1 MSTKLPNARANLRKS
16 WLDIAAVTAWGIL
29 LLKYAIDGT
38 LYILIHPSYY
48 LLATITGGCL
58 LAIGLLQSWRLYR
71 QGRQNLTPE
80 VQHSSLLPQ
89 GVTTMLLL
97 GTAIV
102 GLIITPR
109 LFTSHAAIARGVSSA
124 AVTVTRSQTQA
135 FNVSVKPESKTLV
148 DWVRTLNNYPE
159 PDAYLGQKVNVN
171 GFVFYPPGLP
181 ANYLMLSRFV
191 ITCCAADAYPVAL
204 PVKFTGD
211 RQQYPQDS
219 WLQVKG
225 KASVETLAGNRQLV
239 IAATELQPIKA
250 PKNPYQE

>member
-1 MSTKLPNARANLRKS
+1 MSTKTPNARSTLRKS
-16 WLDIAAVTAWGIL
+16 WLDIAAVTAWGVL

-38 LYILIHPSYY
+38 LYLLIHPSYY
-48 LLATITGGCL
+48 LLVTVTGGCL
-58 LAIGLLQSWRLYR
+58 LLIGLLQSWRLYR
-71 QGRQNLTPE
+71 QGKMHMMPE

-97 GTAIV
+97 GTAIA

-109 LFTSHAAIARGVSSA
+109 LFNSQAAIQRGVSA
-124 AVTVTRSQTQA
+124 EAVTVTRSQTQA
-135 FNVSVKPESKTLV
+135 FNVAVKPESKTLV

-159 PDAYLGQKVNVN
+159 PDAYLGQKVNIN
-171 GFVFYPPGLP
+171 GFVFYPKGLP

-211 RQQYPQDS
+211 RQQYPQDR

-225 KASVETLAGNRQLV
+225 KAIVETFSGSRQLV
-239 IAATELQPIKA
+239 IDASDIKPIPT